1 MDWAKK
7 LKGILSARSGKKADD
22 KNNDCC
28 DKGSEDA
35 SNITLPNGNT
45 NADTSN
51 DKERNNDS
59 LLMPDKP
66 QPQQQQQQ
74 QQSLPYYVHQP
85 NIYCIPPPP
94 FLLPPTIKKEGEGD
108 NIYQPP
114 PSLLQ
119 QPQQQLQHH
128 PHHHTQPQPHP
139 QYIPSVAF
147 PGVKMKLEPM
157 EEGVVNPP
165 PHFVYNQFGYGY
177 NSYGNVYH
185 GGAGRNILTGGGGNG
200 FVPNI
205 YASDEY
211 EHGSTNYWG
220 EQEGNDNRRG
230 GGCHTGGGRG
240 GRGSSRGGGDTQGGR
255 GRGGGAGRP
264 KHGYQHHPYPTRVG
278 DLSRVGQRVAHMGT
292 ESVAPKLQHQAGIE
306 ESEFSVQDVR
316 GEQLQQPPQPGMES
330 DDIGIGGGGGEEE
343 CSQQQLLPQLEL
355 PTDKSSELFDALPTK
370 MKKIPPSNRTTDE
383 WVLMPDY
390 CQAVMDQTP
399 IGYLKD
405 FAPSELDALFGT
417 DGILREKIPVNKSKH
432 SRIVKG
438 ERAEN
443 KKKSSKSVVATTS
456 SATPVEREVLTDF
469 HCDSKCCNVQVRV
482 VRVKC
487 NGVNGIL
494 VYQLINPSTGVPY
507 QHNVQAHN
515 MTPFEEQSLGLRLR
529 TSTTKSK
536 YGSTALSV
544 AQRKFIMD
552 FGTQRS
558 KGKQGMSN
566 GGDVATAMIS
576 SNRVMLSEEHKN
588 SSEKLRV
595 KIDEYVQNRKK
606 AGDYFFINI
615 YGKSKMTGAELK
627 QILDILMTPAD
638 ERESEPLLEDCDEDN
653 FHLHTANF
661 KQILWKHLVV
671 SHHDHDGSTWKNI
684 AAEYKDSKQ
693 LVADALKM
701 FPDGKLVQLEMDFFK
716 GISEGDVFQYGQ
728 CGFSDIGHRF
738 FMTNFILC
746 KSENKDSAG
755 MLLTRALEMLN
766 ELGGD
771 CNWVLV
777 DGGYALDAAISNA
790 NKERNGDGSV
800 TVKVWIQKRACH
812 AHITRMGNT
821 RGGGKRGG
829 KGSLPRFLL
838 DQGVPVKTMR
848 KVS

>member
-1 MDWAKK
+1 MDWAKNK
-7 LKGILSARSGKKADD
+7 IKGVLSARSGKKADD

-35 SNITLPNGNT
+35 SKITLPNGNT
-45 NADTSN
+45 NADTAN
-51 DKERNNDS
+51 DNKERNNDS
-59 LLMPDKP
+59 PLMPDKP

-74 QQSLPYYVHQP
+74 QPLPYYVHQP

-108 NIYQPP
+108 KVYQPP

-177 NSYGNVYH
+177 NSYGNAYH
-185 GGAGRNILTGGGGNG
+185 GGAGRDIWTGGGSSNG
-200 FVPNI
+200 YGPNR
-205 YASDEY
+205 YASEAY
-211 EHGSTNYWG
+211 EHGITNYWG
-220 EQEGNDNRRG
+220 EMEGNGNGRG
-230 GGCHTGGGRG
+230 GGRHTGGGRG
-240 GRGSSRGGGDTQGGR
+240 GRGSSRGGGDTTQGGR
-255 GRGGGAGRP
+255 GRGGCAGRP

-278 DLSRVGQRVAHMGT
+278 ELSRVGQSVAHMGT
-292 ESVAPKLQHQAGIE
+292 ESVPPKLQHQVGIE

-316 GEQLQQPPQPGMES
+316 GEQLQQGLES
-330 DDIGIGGGGGEEE
+330 DIGIVGGGGGGEE
-343 CSQQQLLPQLEL
+343 CSQQQLPSQVEL
-355 PTDKSSELFDALPTK
+355 PTDKSSELFDDLPLE
-370 MKKIPPSNRTTDE
+370 MKAITPNNRTTDQ
-383 WVLMPDY
+383 WVLTPDC
-390 CQAVMDQTP
+390 CQAVMDETP

-405 FAPSELDALFGT
+405 FTPSELDALFGT
-417 DGILREKIPVNKSKH
+417 DGILRDKLPVNTSKH
-432 SRIVKG
+432 SRILKG

-443 KKKSSKSVVATTS
+443 KKKSSKSVVATS
-456 SATPVEREVLTDF
+456 SAIPVEREVLTDF

-494 VYQLINPSTGVPY
+494 VYQLINPSTGVPHE
-507 QHNVQAHN
+507 HNVQAHN
-515 MTPFEEQSLGLRLR
+515 MTPFEEQSQGLRVKKPA
-529 TSTTKSK
+529 TKSK
-536 YGSTALSV
+536 YGSTSLSV
-544 AQRKFIMD
+544 AQRQFIMD
-552 FGTQRS
+552 FATQRS
-558 KGKQGMSN
+558 KGKTGMSN
-566 GGDVATAMIS
+566 GGDIATAMIS
-576 SNRVMLSEEHKN
+576 SNRVRLSEEHTN
-588 SSEKLRV
+588 SSEKLRL
-595 KIDEYVQNRKK
+595 KIDAHVKNRKT
-606 AGDYFFINI
+606 AGDYFFTNI
-615 YGKSKMTGAELK
+615 YGKSKMTGTELK

-638 ERESEPLLEDCDEDN
+638 ERESEPLLEDCYEDN

-684 AAEYKDSKQ
+684 AAEYNDWKQ
-693 LVADALKM
+693 LVANALKM

-771 CNWVLV
+771 CNWVLI
-777 DGGYALDAAISNA
+777 DGGYALEAAIKNTNS
-790 NKERNGDGSV
+790 ERNEDGSV
-800 TVKVWIQKRACH
+800 TVKVLIQKRACH

-838 DQGVPVKTMR
+838 DQGIPVKTMR